1 MHRNSE
7 HYPNPTFSGAYF
19 QIRRDEQIIKSGE
32 RFIPWVYIASP
43 YRGNIEKNT
52 DNARRYS
59 LFAVQ
64 CGKLPFCPHIYFT
77 QFLNDNI
84 KTERRQGLTLAL
96 HMLKRCTEMWVF
108 GDYISSGMQ
117 REIRAARKWNIP
129 IKYFDENCGV
139 MKL

>member
-19 QIRRDEQIIKSGE
+19 QIRRDEKIIKRGE

-77 QFLNDNI
+77 QFLNDSI
-84 KTERRQGLTLAL
+84 KNRTQTRLDACLAYAKTMYGNVGVRRVYF
-96 HMLKRCTEMWVF
+96 KWN
-108 GDYISSGMQ
+108 
-117 REIRAARKWNIP
+117 AARNP
-129 IKYFDENCGV
+129 CGKKV
-139 MKL
+139 EYTDKVF

>member
-19 QIRRDEQIIKSGE
+19 QIRRDEKIIKRGE

-77 QFLNDNI
+77 QFLNDSI

-96 HMLKRCTEMWVF
+96 HMLKRCTENVGVRRVYFKWN
-108 GDYISSGMQ
+108 
-117 REIRAARKWNIP
+117 AARNP
-129 IKYFDENCGV
+129 CGKKV
-139 MKL
+139 EYTDKVF